1 VKLILFFVIGT
12 ICGAAWMLHGVP
24 GSPKA
29 SPAAAPA
36 AAIPVRMS
44 KDQYAE
50 ALRKNASV
58 RENLAKRYPDSYRQ
72 LEQQAKRDLKDCV
85 VTQLIDG
92 VLKAAC
98 Q

>member
-1 VKLILFFVIGT
+1 MKLTLFFIIGT

-24 GSPKA
+24 GSSKA
-29 SPAAAPA
+29 SSAAVPAAPM
-36 AAIPVRMS
+36 PVRMG

-50 ALRKNASV
+50 ALRKNAQV
-58 RENLAKRYPDSYRQ
+58 RETLAKRFPDSYRQ

>member
-1 VKLILFFVIGT
+1 MKLILFFIIGT

-24 GSPKA
+24 GSSKA
-29 SPAAAPA
+29 SSAAVPA
-36 AAIPVRMS
+36 AAIPARMS

-50 ALRKNASV
+50 ALRTNAPL

-72 LEQQAKRDLKDCV
+72 LEQQAKRDLKGCV